1 MMGFL
6 DVTGFLT
13 AFSPSHDGECGVTTY
28 GLVPMNFFFFFF
40 FFSLLTLIPVLSTL

>member
-1 MMGFL
+1 MGFL

-40 FFSLLTLIPVLSTL
+40 FFFSLLTLISVLSTL

>member
-1 MMGFL
+1 MGFL

-28 GLVPMNFFFFFF
+28 GLVPMNFFFLFF
-40 FFSLLTLIPVLSTL
+40 FFSLLTLISVCGTL

>member
-1 MMGFL
+1 MGFL

-40 FFSLLTLIPVLSTL
+40 FFSLLTLISVCGTL